1 VAGGGAL
8 DLGKPLAD
16 RGGHVVDEAA
26 GGVLLLQGDFEVYSP
41 LPDLPISGENPK
53 ALAWEAATLRRRL
66 LLGGVA
72 LRLQVS
78 GRVRRQ

>member
-1 VAGGGAL
+1 
-8 DLGKPLAD
+8 LAD
-16 RGGHVVDEAA
+16 RGGHIVDDAA

-53 ALAWEAATLRRRL
+53 ASAWVAAALRRRL
-66 LLGGVA
+66 LLGGAA

-78 GRVRRQ
+78 GRVQWQ